1 MTWALLLSV
10 TFIGAVVQ
18 SATGFAFAMIV
29 VPAYVILLDSAAGVQ
44 IAIILSVVMSASH
57 MPRLKSSIPTEVLKW
72 IGMGC
77 IAGFP
82 AGIYIYN
89 ILDLTML
96 KLMVAIF
103 LIIISLENGIRLWRD
118 REGSEK
124 HHKGLLASV
133 GAISGVLGTS
143 LAMPGPLVMAYLS
156 RTNLGKDE
164 IRATMISFFVFAYIT
179 ILIVQVAVIGI
190 ERQTWV
196 SSAYMVPAALLGVFF
211 GHQISKKI
219 DEKLFRAIVLV
230 ILVTAGAVILFN
242 L

>member
-29 VPAYVILLDSAAGVQ
+29 VPAYVLLLNSAAGVQ
-44 IAIILSVVMSASH
+44 IAIILSVVMSVAH
-57 MPRLKSSIPTEVLKW
+57 MPRLKSSVPTAILKW

-82 AGIYIYN
+82 VGIYIYN
-89 ILDLTML
+89 MLDLAML

-103 LIIISLENGIRLWRD
+103 LIIISLENGIRLWRG
-118 REGSEK
+118 REGTEK
-124 HHKGLLASV
+124 HHKGLLAGV

-179 ILIVQVAVIGI
+179 ILIGQAAVIGI
-190 ERQTWV
+190 EKETWV
-196 SSAYMVPAALLGVFF
+196 SAAYMAPAALLGVFF

-219 DEKLFRAIVLV
+219 NERLFKAIVLV
-230 ILVTAGAVILFN
+230 ILITAGAVILFN

>member
-1 MTWALLLSV
+1 MTWAFLLSV
-10 TFIGAVVQ
+10 TFIGSVVQ

-29 VPAYVILLDSAAGVQ
+29 VPPYVLLLNSASGVQ
-44 IAIILSVVMSASH
+44 IAIILSVVMSIAH
-57 MPRLKSSIPTEVLKW
+57 LPRLKSAIPTDLLKY

-77 IAGFP
+77 IGGFP

-89 ILDLTML
+89 LLDLAML

-103 LIIISLENGIRLWRD
+103 LIIISLENTIRLWRG

-124 HHKGLLASV
+124 HHKGLLAGV
-133 GAISGVLGTS
+133 GAISGMLGTS

-156 RTNLGKDE
+156 RTNLAKDE
-164 IRATMISFFVFAYIT
+164 IRATMISFFVFAYIA
-179 ILIVQVAVIGI
+179 ILIVQAAVIGI
-190 ERQTWV
+190 EKQTWV
-196 SSAYMVPAALLGVFF
+196 SSAYMAPAALLGVFF

-219 DEKLFRAIVLV
+219 NETLFKSVVLAIL
-230 ILVTAGAVILFN
+230 IIAGAVILFN